1 MDTHQMPQ
9 DLRPSLGFLL
19 HEVARMLR
27 RRFEQNARDLGL
39 TRAQCQVLAYL
50 SRCEG
55 IHQGGLAELIDV
67 EPITLV
73 PILDRLEGRGL
84 LERRKSPSDRRV
96 RELYLTEAARPLLAS
111 ILSLGEITRN
121 EALEGLSPDQRQLF
135 AETLLLMKSN
145 LLEACTRPPAVL
157 PDRSEGSPA

>member
-1 MDTHQMPQ
+1 MPQ
-9 DLRPSLGFLL
+9 TLRPTLGFLL
-19 HEVARMLR
+19 HEVARLLR

-73 PILDRLEGRGL
+73 PILDKLEERGL
-84 LERRKSPSDRRV
+84 LERRKDPSDRRM
-96 RELYLTEAARPLLAS
+96 RTLYLTDAARPLLDS

-121 EALEGLSPDQRQLF
+121 EALDGLSADQRQAL
-135 AETLLLMKSN
+135 ADTLLLMKTN
-145 LLEACTRPPAVL
+145 LLDACTRAPAVL
-157 PDRSEGSPA
+157 PSACDETPA